1 MTTKLQPDSTVDDYE
16 VAHYSKLAETWWDM
30 EGPFWP
36 LHTLN
41 ALRATYIRDQLC
53 ARLHLD
59 ATVSEPLSGVA
70 VLDVGCGGGILSESM
85 ARMGASVTGIDI
97 VEKNIGIASQHA
109 RDSGLTIDYQ
119 QRTVASLADTGAQFD
134 VVLNMEVVEHVAD
147 LNAFMRDCGRLVR
160 SGGSQFV
167 ATINRNPLAWFVA
180 IFGAEYVLRWL
191 PRGTHRYRMLRKPS
205 EVRACLERD
214 GFDLASFTG
223 VRVNPLSR
231 TMTLTPM
238 TAINY
243 MLLAHKR

>member
-1 MTTKLQPDSTVDDYE
+1 MSNLQADSTVDDYE
-16 VAHYSKLAETWWDM
+16 VAHYTKLAETWWDT

-41 ALRATYIRDQLC
+41 ALRVTYIRDQLC
-53 ARLHLD
+53 TRLRRD
-59 ATVSEPLSGVA
+59 ASDAAPLLGVT

-85 ARMGASVTGIDI
+85 ARLGASVTGIDI
-97 VEKNIGIASQHA
+97 VEKNIGIASLHA
-109 RDSGLTIDYQ
+109 RDAGLDIDYQ
-119 QRTVASLADTGAQFD
+119 QRTASSLAETGVQFD

-147 LNAFMRDCGRLVR
+147 LDAFMRDCGTLVR
-160 SGGSQFV
+160 RGGSQFV

-191 PRGTHRYRMLRKPS
+191 PRGTHRYRMLRKPG
-205 EVRACLERD
+205 EVQACLERG
-214 GFDLASFTG
+214 GFDLVDLTG

-231 TMTLTPM
+231 TMALTSM